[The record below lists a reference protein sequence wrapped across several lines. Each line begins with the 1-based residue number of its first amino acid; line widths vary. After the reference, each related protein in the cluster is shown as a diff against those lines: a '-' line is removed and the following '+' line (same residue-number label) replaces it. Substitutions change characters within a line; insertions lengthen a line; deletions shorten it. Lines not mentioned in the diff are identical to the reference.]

1 MKLSPEH
8 EQLLLGRSLLEEEIP
23 FKETL
28 PLYIQQKIV
37 YQTPAMTKIKHR
49 YRCNR
54 CNEHSPQFI
63 LPYHCARCGQVCYY
77 CRKCLQLGRVTSCS
91 YLYVCPGQL
100 VDIQETN
107 EQYLDWAGQLSPGQ
121 EMASDRVVETIEKK
135 SDLLIWAVCGAGK
148 SEVIFAGINRALQLG
163 QRIAI
168 ATPRTDV
175 VHELTPRLKKVFPKN
190 SLVSLYGGSDERM
203 KFAQITI
210 TTTHQLLRFDQA
222 FDVMIV
228 DEVDAFP
235 YSVDKMLQFAVKKAM
250 KHDAA
255 QIYLT
260 ATPDRQ
266 LQLQCKYNKTNYV
279 KIPSR
284 YHRHPLPL
292 PTFYWCGNWRKSI
305 QKNKLPKQLI
315 QWVTQTLQ
323 NNHPILLFFPHI
335 QLMEQAL
342 PLFQSSFTVKIAS
355 VHSQDEQRR
364 EKVQAMRDKNIHI
377 LLTTMIL
384 ERGVTF
390 PNVAVAVIGAEDA
403 TFTESALVQISGR
416 VGRSAQFPTGPLAFF
431 HFGRTKAMLYALNQM
446 IQMNK
451 EAKERGD
458 LL

>member
-1 MKLSPEH
+1 MKLLAEH

-23 FKETL
+23 FTEYL
-28 PLYIQQKIV
+28 PAYIQQKIID
-37 YQTPAMTKIKHR
+37 QTPAMTKIKQG

-54 CNEHSPQFI
+54 CNEHTPQFI
-63 LPYHCARCGQVCYY
+63 VPYHCARCGQVCYY

-91 YLYVCPGQL
+91 LLYEWHGKGG
-100 VDIQETN
+100 DFQETN
-107 EQYLDWAGQLSPGQ
+107 EPYLQWEGQLSSGQ
-121 EMASDRVVETIEKK
+121 QIASDRVVETIEKK

-148 SEVIFAGINRALQLG
+148 SEVIFAGINRGLQLG
-163 QRIAI
+163 HRIAI

-190 SLVSLYGGSDERM
+190 SIISLYGGSDERM
-203 KFAQITI
+203 KYAQITI
-210 TTTHQLLRFDQA
+210 TTTHQLLRFHQA

-250 KHDAA
+250 KHNAA

-266 LQLQCKYNKTNYV
+266 LQLQCKYNKANYV

-292 PTFYWCGNWRKSI
+292 PNFYWCGNWRKSI
-305 QKNKLPKQLI
+305 QKNKLPQPLI

-342 PLFQSSFTVKIAS
+342 PLFQSSFTVKVAS

-431 HFGRTKAMLYALNQM
+431 HFGRTKAMLDALNQM